1 MTDANSLRFIFSMTH
16 QQLTVFVTLAAALFF
31 FIRGTWRYDLVALLA
46 LLVLCIAG
54 IVPPADAF
62 LGFGHPAVV
71 TVAVVLVISSGL
83 RAAGVVDLLGMWLSR
98 SGSRPGVHVA
108 LLTTLV
114 AVCSG
119 FMNNVGALAVLMPVA
134 IHLAR
139 TAKRSPSYL
148 LMPLAF
154 GSLLGGL
161 TTLIGTPPNIIIAS
175 FRNEAAAAPFHMFDF
190 IWAGGGTAL
199 LGVLFVAL
207 IGWRLI
213 PDRRGDSSVE
223 DLFEID
229 KYTAE
234 LLVPNDSKAV
244 EKSVRELGE
253 AVDADYAIIGL
264 ARGKKRISMPPQHQP
279 LAAGD
284 VLLVEGD
291 AEAIE
296 ALAAA
301 TGLELAG
308 DEKLRDELLKS
319 DSVEVMEAIV
329 APDSLVE
336 RRSVGQLNLRRRWG
350 VNLLGVARQGQRL
363 RNRLRDVPFR
373 VGDVLLL
380 QGDSQALQQ
389 AITDLGLLPLA
400 IRGLTIGRPRRV
412 LLAAGLFFAAI
423 VAATGGWLPIQIA
436 LSCCAAAMV
445 LLKILTLREAYNGID
460 WPILVLLAAMIPVG
474 AAMESTGGARLIAD
488 GLRSLAGEL
497 PPSAAVAILLVV
509 TTLLSNVINN
519 AAAAVLMAPIGL
531 QLADGWSASSDP
543 FLMAVAV
550 GASCAFL
557 TPIGHQSN
565 TLVLGPGGYR
575 FGDYLRL
582 GLPVTLITW
591 LSATPLILWFWRL

>member
-1 MTDANSLRFIFSMTH
+1 MSQ
-16 QQLTVFVTLAAALFF
+16 QQLIIFVTLAAALVLFM
-31 FIRGTWRYDLVALLA
+31 RGTWRYDLVALLA
-46 LLVLCIAG
+46 LLALCVAG

-83 RAAGVVDLLGMWLSR
+83 RAAGVIDLLGAWLSR
-98 SGSRPGVHVA
+98 AGKRPGVHVL

-114 AVCSG
+114 AACSG
-119 FMNNVGALAVLMPVA
+119 LMNNVGALAILMPVA

-139 TAKRSPSYL
+139 TTGRSPSYL

-161 TTLIGTPPNIIIAS
+161 TTLIGTPPNIIIAT
-175 FRNEAAAAPFHMFDF
+175 FRADAGGEAFGMFDF
-190 IWAGGGTAL
+190 VWAGGGTAL
-199 LGVLFVAL
+199 AGVLFVAL
-207 IGWRLI
+207 IGWRII
-213 PDRRGDSSVE
+213 PDRKGDTSIE

-229 KYTAE
+229 RYTSE
-234 LLVPNDSKAV
+234 LRVAKESKAADMT
-244 EKSVRELGE
+244 VRELGE
-253 AVDADYAIIGL
+253 AVDADYTIVGL
-264 ARGKKRISMPPQHQP
+264 ARGKKRISMPPHYQP
-279 LAAGD
+279 LAVGD

-291 AEAIE
+291 AESIE
-296 ALAAA
+296 ALAGAS
-301 TGLELAG
+301 GLELVG

-319 DSVEVMEAIV
+319 DNVEVMEAIV
-329 APDSLVE
+329 APDSFIE
-336 RRSVGQLNLRRRWG
+336 RRSAGQINLRRRWG

-363 RNRLRDVPFR
+363 RQRLRDVRFR
-373 VGDVLLL
+373 VGDVLLI

-389 AITDLGLLPLA
+389 AIADLGLLPLA
-400 IRGLTIGRPRRV
+400 MRGLTIGRPRRV
-412 LLAAGLFFAAI
+412 LLAAGLFGAAI
-423 VAATGGWLPIQIA
+423 VAATVGWLPIQIA
-436 LSCCAAAMV
+436 LTCCAATMV

-488 GLRSLAGEL
+488 GLRGLAGDL
-497 PPSAAVAILLVV
+497 PPAAAVVLLMVV

-531 QLADGWSASSDP
+531 RLAEGLAASRDP
-543 FLMAVAV
+543 FLMAVAI

-575 FGDYLRL
+575 FGDFVRL

-591 LSATPLILWFWRL
+591 LAATPLVLWFWPL